1 MVSHGDDKWGSC
13 STKTR
18 YARILAKKIEL
29 QKAQG
34 RRAKRE
40 KHEATERLGKSV
52 NTCHACPNE
61 LIASPTMDTG
71 RWTETQ
77 AKKRTDTQKVSEK
90 ERERQWEK
98 IWEWVGNTT
107 PNTFSIMSQHAW
119 QDSGTRDNIQIKLQG
134 KRTVQLLQMCRHPS
148 ALDSAPHS
156 TSLSSSQSVARQMWP
171 HLPFAKSLCS
181 ICWLERRRARKRREG
196 VHNEVSIL
204 FEKSLTK

>member
-29 QKAQG
+29 QKAQRG
-34 RRAKRE
+34 RVRGEEHGVTK
-40 KHEATERLGKSV
+40 RLGKSV

-61 LIASPTMDTG
+61 LIAWPTMDTG

-77 AKKRTDTQKVSEK
+77 AKKRTDTQKVREK
-90 ERERQWEK
+90 ETEWEK

-148 ALDSAPHS
+148 ALDSAPPPPPP
-156 TSLSSSQSVARQMWP
+156 SQSVARQMWP

-196 VHNEVSIL
+196 VHNESSIL

>member
-1 MVSHGDDKWGSC
+1 MINEAPAPQNTIRKDIGEENRTTKGKRGRGQEERGMGQLRDWGKVS
-13 STKTR
+13 
-18 YARILAKKIEL
+18 ILATL
-29 QKAQG
+29 VRTSWLLGQRWTQVGGQKHKQRNALT
-34 RRAKRE
+34 RRKWVRKRE
-40 KHEATERLGKSV
+40 T
-52 NTCHACPNE
+52 
-61 LIASPTMDTG
+61 
-71 RWTETQ
+71 
-77 AKKRTDTQKVSEK
+77 
-90 ERERQWEK
+90 

-148 ALDSAPHS
+148 ALDSAFP
-156 TSLSSSQSVARQMWP
+156 LPPSQSVVRQMWP

-196 VHNEVSIL
+196 VHNESSIL

>member
-1 MVSHGDDKWGSC
+1 MAS
-13 STKTR
+13 
-18 YARILAKKIEL
+18 
-29 QKAQG
+29 

-40 KHEATERLGKSV
+40 GHGAIGRLGKSV

-61 LIASPTMDTG
+61 LIAWPTMDTG

-77 AKKRTDTQKVSEK
+77 AKKRTDRQKVSEK
-90 ERERQWEK
+90 EKEWER
-98 IWEWVGNTT
+98 IWEWVGNRT

-148 ALDSAPHS
+148 ALNSAPPPP
-156 TSLSSSQSVARQMWP
+156 TPIPSLTLLSLQSVVRQMWP

-196 VHNEVSIL
+196 VHNENSIL